1 MSDNKKKKAVGVRGR
16 SVISLRMLLFGATA
30 AVLVVAAAGII
41 EFQNGGFSGKRAEA
55 PAAADID
62 PAAGEWD
69 GTVPQAPKGDPDS
82 PTISVPGYPTIYLP
96 AGQTDVE
103 VAFANPEGNPCYFTF
118 QLVLKDTGEILY
130 ESKQVPPG
138 EAITR
143 ATLTKAL
150 DAGEYPAVLK
160 ISTASITDQSAMNGA
175 DMETILQVQ

>member
-1 MSDNKKKKAVGVRGR
+1 MSDHKKKKTAAGHMKKGVPFQK
-16 SVISLRMLLFGATA
+16 ILFGATA
-30 AVLVVAAAGII
+30 IVLVAAVVGIL
-41 EFQNGGFSGKRAEA
+41 EFQNGGLSDRMAAA
-55 PAAADID
+55 PATADID

-69 GTVPQAPKGDPDS
+69 GTIPQAPKGDPDS

-96 AGQTDVE
+96 SGQTDVE

-118 QLVLKDTGEILY
+118 QLVLKDSGEILY

-150 DAGEYPAVLK
+150 DAGEYPAILK